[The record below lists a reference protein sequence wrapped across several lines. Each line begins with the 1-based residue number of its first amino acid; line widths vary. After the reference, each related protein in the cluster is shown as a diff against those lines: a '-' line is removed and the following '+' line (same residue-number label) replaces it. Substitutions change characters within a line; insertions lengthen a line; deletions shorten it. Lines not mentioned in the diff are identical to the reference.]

1 MKKLLLL
8 TFLISS
14 LQFFGQTIL
23 ESYPGSTPSIYQ
35 TSNYIT
41 LNNKMYYFGR
51 TSGYQWSLYSTD
63 GTSTGNQIVK
73 NLGLQVA
80 NIMPSTDIDIK
91 YNDYKIEFNNKIY
104 FYAGYQFWQSD
115 GTTAGTSVF
124 LPSGYTNPKYFKV
137 YNGKLY
143 FTAENSTTGRE
154 ICSTDGTIAGT
165 SVLKDIYPGTNP
177 SIDSQFDPHFTVF
190 NNKLFFVANDGT
202 NGFELWSTDGTT
214 TGTSLFKNIRVTES
228 EISPYNQGAFKNI
241 SLYSLSPFKVSNN
254 KMYFAANSDFT
265 NQYGTTFRLFE
276 TDGTP
281 NGTTQ
286 IDMPIPVNSGTTAN
300 FIQGIYGLTV
310 VNTDLIV
317 FGSTFVTSAGGS
329 GTSVQSGIFKVDNT
343 NQVTQLGTII
353 AFSGDSGSGSDTEQ
367 GSMKLFNG
375 EYYFIANGLPAGS
388 NLELWKMNPTT
399 FQFTQV
405 SNPAALSYIYFNDNN
420 GYSKLLLAQVWN
432 SKLYFVKAT
441 GSNGAIFATDGTLAG
456 TTEVSKGAVN
466 QQATSSILT
475 VLKTSP
481 THFGS
486 FTNGLYFGGSYTA
499 GTPSSLQRFY
509 DANLST
515 QTYLSNN
522 FIVYPNPT
530 SNVIN
535 FNSELIITS
544 ISIFDILGKEILY
557 KNGNSNNE
565 TIDISNLNSGIYFT
579 KLFFENGTTATQKI
593 IKN

>member
-8 TFLISS
+8 IVLLVSFKSIGQVVLENYPSASTSI
-14 LQFFGQTIL
+14 LQ
-23 ESYPGSTPSIYQ
+23 PSNFINFN
-35 TSNYIT
+35 T
-41 LNNKMYYFGR
+41 KMYYFGR

-63 GTSTGNQIVK
+63 GTSTGNQVVK

-80 NIMPSTDIDIK
+80 NIIAQDIDAK
-91 YNDYKIEFNNKIY
+91 YNDYKIVFNNKLY
-104 FYAGYQFWQSD
+104 FAATNQLWQSD
-115 GTTAGTSVF
+115 GTTAGTNVF
-124 LPSGYTNPKYFKV
+124 LPAGFSNPKYFKIF
-137 YNGKLY
+137 NGKLY
-143 FTAENSTTGRE
+143 FTAESNTTGRE
-154 ICSTDGTIAGT
+154 ICFTDGTIAGT

-202 NGFELWSTDGTT
+202 TGFELWSTDGTSS
-214 TGTSLFKNIRVTES
+214 GTSLFKNIRETES
-228 EISPYNQGAFKNI
+228 ETNPYNQGAFKNI
-241 SLYSLSPFKVSNN
+241 SLYSLPPFKVVNN

-300 FIQGIYGLTV
+300 FIQGIYGLTL

-329 GTSVQSGIFKVDNT
+329 GTSVQSGIFKVATT
-343 NQVTQLGTII
+343 NQVTQVGTII
-353 AFSGDSGSGSDTEQ
+353 PYAGDSGSGSDTEQ
-367 GSMKLFNG
+367 GSMKFFNG
-375 EYYFIANGLPAGS
+375 EYYFIAPGATSGS

-399 FQFTQV
+399 LQFTQV
-405 SNPAALSYIYFNDNN
+405 SQPAAQGFILFNTNN
-420 GYSKLLLAQVWN
+420 GFSKLLLSQEWN
-432 SKLYFVKAT
+432 GKLYFSKAD
-441 GSNGAIFATDGTLAG
+441 GSNGALFSTDGTLAS
-456 TTEVSKGAVN
+456 TTAVTKQSTTTQLVNSPLATMKSSPN
-466 QQATSSILT
+466 QLNAFSS
-475 VLKTSP
+475 
-481 THFGS
+481 
-486 FTNGLYFGGSYTA
+486 GLYFNASFTSGVQPTVY
-499 GTPSSLQRFY
+499 RFY

-522 FIVYPNPT
+522 FTTYPNPT

-535 FNSELIITS
+535 FNSEVIMTS
-544 ISIFDILGKEILY
+544 ISIFDILGKEILN
-557 KNGNSNNE
+557 KIGNSNNE

-579 KLFFENGTTATQKI
+579 KLFFENGTSSTKKI